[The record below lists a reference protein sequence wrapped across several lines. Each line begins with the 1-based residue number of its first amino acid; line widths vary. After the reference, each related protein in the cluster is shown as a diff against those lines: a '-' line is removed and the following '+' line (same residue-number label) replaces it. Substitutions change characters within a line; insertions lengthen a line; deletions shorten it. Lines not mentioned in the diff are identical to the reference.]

1 MRMSAFEGTS
11 IYFFSFVKF
20 DRHKTNFHIYMH
32 SCSLC
37 VREVDLSEAGGS
49 ILTHMYIYRKI
60 LGEGIIFSFCW
71 YYYDCGRDH
80 SPLYSCIDILHV
92 LFILNRGA
100 DYGTYAPLLCVSD
113 TVYIAP

>member
-1 MRMSAFEGTS
+1 MRMSTFEGTS

-20 DRHKTNFHIYMH
+20 DRHKNELSHMH

-60 LGEGIIFSFCW
+60 LGEGIIFSV
-71 YYYDCGRDH
+71 G
-80 SPLYSCIDILHV
+80 ITMIAVGIIL
-92 LFILNRGA
+92 L
-100 DYGTYAPLLCVSD
+100 
-113 TVYIAP
+113 YIAALTFCMYSLY

>member
-1 MRMSAFEGTS
+1 MRTFEGTS

-20 DRHKTNFHIYMH
+20 DRHKNELSHTH

-49 ILTHMYIYRKI
+49 ILIHTCTKKKI
-60 LGEGIIFSFCW
+60 NLSFFWGGGYYFFCW

-100 DYGTYAPLLCVSD
+100 DYLCPAV
-113 TVYIAP
+113 VCF

>member
-1 MRMSAFEGTS
+1 MSTFEGTS

-37 VREVDLSEAGGS
+37 VREVDLSEAGWS

-60 LGEGIIFSFCW
+60 LGEGIIFSV
-71 YYYDCGRDH
+71 G
-80 SPLYSCIDILHV
+80 ITMIAVGIIL
-92 LFILNRGA
+92 L
-100 DYGTYAPLLCVSD
+100 
-113 TVYIAP
+113 YIAALTFCMYSLY